1 MIMFPEFKIMVVW
14 SIDFKDV
21 NIDISMTKNKRNR
34 EDKIY
39 SDIKFR
45 FLIL

>member
-1 MIMFPEFKIMVVW
+1 MLPEFKIILIC
-14 SIDFKDV
+14 SIDFRDV
-21 NIDISMTKNKRNR
+21 NIDISMTKNKRSR